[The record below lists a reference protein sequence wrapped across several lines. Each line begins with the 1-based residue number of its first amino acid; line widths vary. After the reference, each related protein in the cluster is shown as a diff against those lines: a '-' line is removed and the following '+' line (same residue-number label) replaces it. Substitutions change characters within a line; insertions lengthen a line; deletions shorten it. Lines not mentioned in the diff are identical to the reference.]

1 MAKKDTTKTSVH
13 RKLERLGT
21 NLINQA
27 NNNKA
32 LKKIGK
38 TKDIASL
45 RDALNDIFEELG
57 PNDYNK
63 QRLEDIIKKAKQ
75 LQTLINSNLKAV
87 NGSANFDIDDWT
99 SDWETVTDIMFRI
112 NSIKVVNLEQLK
124 TMNDLHKKHSNIE
137 KLIKDQI

>member
-13 RKLERLGT
+13 RKLEQLGT

-38 TKDIASL
+38 TKDVESL
-45 RDALNDIFEELG
+45 RNALNTLFEEVG

-63 QRLEDIIKKAKQ
+63 QRLNDIIQKCKR
-75 LQTLINSNLKAV
+75 LLSIINNNIKAV
-87 NGSANFDIDDWT
+87 KGSANFNTDEWHDDR
-99 SDWETVTDIMFRI
+99 ETVMDIIFRI
-112 NSIKVVNLEQLK
+112 ESIKVVNVEQLK
-124 TMNDLHKKHSNIE
+124 TMNDLYKKHSTQQ
-137 KLIKDQI
+137 KFIKDQI

>member
-1 MAKKDTTKTSVH
+1 MAKKDTIKTSVH
-13 RKLERLGT
+13 RKLEQLGT

-38 TKDIASL
+38 TKDVESL
-45 RDALNDIFEELG
+45 RDALNNIFEEVG
-57 PNDYNK
+57 PSEYNK
-63 QRLEDIIKKAKQ
+63 QRLKDIIQKCKQ
-75 LQTLINSNLKAV
+75 LQTLIKNNIEAV
-87 NGSANFDIDDWT
+87 NGSANFDIKDWT
-99 SDWETVTDIMFRI
+99 RDWETVTDIMFRI
-112 NSIKVVNLEQLK
+112 DSIKVVNMEQLK

>member
-13 RKLERLGT
+13 RKLEQLGT

-38 TKDIASL
+38 TKDVESL

-57 PNDYNK
+57 PNEYNK
-63 QRLEDIIKKAKQ
+63 QRLEDIIKKCKQ
-75 LQTLINSNLKAV
+75 LQTLINSNIKAV
-87 NGSANFDIDDWT
+87 NGSANFDIQDWT
-99 SDWETVTDIMFRI
+99 NDWETVTDIMFRI
-112 NSIKVVNLEQLK
+112 NSIKVVNLDQLK
-124 TMNDLHKKHSNIE
+124 IMNDLYKKHSNQQ
-137 KLIKDQI
+137 KFIKDQI